1 MKRRFIILI
10 AVSVVILSGAISS
23 AQYGGG
29 SFTMPASSRGFS
41 PTTPGSAY
49 RNNLVPSRNDFFGRD
64 QNLVVTGNVSGG
76 RHFRGVLPYSS
87 VSSLGVGT
95 DIGVTSTVESF
106 IRRTAGRPYIDSDP
120 SLVQPYYLP
129 RQTVTSVL
137 RGTVSGLVS
146 PRVEFVG
153 GTGKFAITKA
163 KPLERVDT
171 AGIYRPRSMLSMSA
185 AELERLS
192 GREML
197 LSSLKL
203 QIDDLLRNSIIVGL
217 PEDKEVD
224 RRPLPQE
231 DVRTKRTF
239 DEPFE
244 PPKPLAPTVELTT
257 RTQELKE
264 LLEKD
269 RQARQEL
276 LDKAAEQVLAEKT
289 RQAEDAAQLEEDK
302 QAEQTSKYGMKIPE
316 KRVLPDVD
324 HKKAAAILGK
334 HKTYESLAQAKFD
347 EFMKSGN
354 AFMKEGRYYKA
365 VNAYVLATVW
375 NSRDGQVN
383 LYRAIAHFAAG
394 EYISGSLF
402 VHRAILFSPEIAA
415 EKIELTAIL
424 PDKDLID
431 NRLIDATGW
440 QERSGSG
447 EIALLLAYIYRQ
459 QDRPDKAQ
467 EFIAIA
473 QDKLPE
479 SKAVQALKAAID
491 TASK

>member
-120 SLVQPYYLP
+120 SQVQSYYLP
-129 RQTVTSVL
+129 RQTVTSVR
-137 RGTVSGLVS
+137 RGPVSGLVP

-153 GTGKFAITKA
+153 GTGKFAVTKA
-163 KPLERVDT
+163 QPLEPVDT

-197 LSSLKL
+197 SSSLKL
-203 QIDDLLRNSIIVGL
+203 PIDDLLRNSIVVGL

-224 RRPLPQE
+224 RKPLPRE
-231 DVRTKRTF
+231 DVRMERTF
-239 DEPFE
+239 EGLLE
-244 PPKPLAPTVELTT
+244 PPKPLGPTVELTT
-257 RTQELKE
+257 RTQ
-264 LLEKD
+264 
-269 RQARQEL
+269 
-276 LDKAAEQVLAEKT
+276 
-289 RQAEDAAQLEEDK
+289 
-302 QAEQTSKYGMKIPE
+302 
-316 KRVLPDVD
+316 
-324 HKKAAAILGK
+324 
-334 HKTYESLAQAKFD
+334 
-347 EFMKSGN
+347 
-354 AFMKEGRYYKA
+354 
-365 VNAYVLATVW
+365 
-375 NSRDGQVN
+375 
-383 LYRAIAHFAAG
+383 
-394 EYISGSLF
+394 
-402 VHRAILFSPEIAA
+402 
-415 EKIELTAIL
+415 
-424 PDKDLID
+424 
-431 NRLIDATGW
+431 
-440 QERSGSG
+440 
-447 EIALLLAYIYRQ
+447 
-459 QDRPDKAQ
+459 
-467 EFIAIA
+467 
-473 QDKLPE
+473 
-479 SKAVQALKAAID
+479 
-491 TASK
+491 